1 MNYHRLIRKYT
12 DAPCTVPAIF
22 LVNAVC
28 LLFMFGVTPCEGAKA
43 RLTNIQAMKTLQ
55 GIILDAAIEGA
66 FTRDITEAITSGAP
80 TRFKFL
86 IRVMKRRGF
95 WFDKE
100 VREFTI
106 HHTVTYDVLKKEY
119 LAIRSYPESTEENLT
134 TADWDEMVRWM
145 STLSA
150 VQLAIPELKDREGH
164 YYLSIRAEM
173 KCIKIPFPLNYL
185 LAFVAL
191 WNVDTPWVRVSLDN
205 IPNRPDMIEQASV
218 HHGKGP

>member
-1 MNYHRLIRKYT
+1 MNYGGPVRRFT
-12 DAPCTVPAIF
+12 DTSWSIPAMV

-28 LLFMFGVTPCEGAKA
+28 LLVMLGVTPCEGAKA
-43 RLTNIQAMKTLQ
+43 RLTHIRALKTSQ
-55 GIILDAAIEGA
+55 GIVLDASIEGG
-66 FTRDITEAITSGAP
+66 FTRDITEAVTSGAP

-86 IRVMKRRGF
+86 IRVIKRRGF

-134 TADWDEMVRWM
+134 TADWNEMVRWM
-145 STLSA
+145 STLSE
-150 VQLAIPELKDREGH
+150 VHLAIPELKDRDGR
-164 YYLSIRAEM
+164 YYLEIRAEM

-191 WNVDTPWVRVSLDN
+191 WNVDTPWVRVSLDD
-205 IPNRPDMIEQASV
+205 IPKRPETIEQASV